1 MPPRSTKAPKSVIFF
16 TIPSRTIP
24 ISISSR
30 TACLFSSRSSS
41 NMALRESTMFC
52 LSSLNFTILNS
63 LSTPRNSSKSITGLI
78 STCEPGRKAC
88 TTPKSTTIPP
98 LILRLIN
105 PVMSSSF
112 SKQLR
117 ISVHRFWKSALSLER
132 IIFPRRS
139 SKVIINTSISCPT
152 SGSSLNSVR

>member
-1 MPPRSTKAPKSVIFF
+1 MISVIWRRPSIPPKSTKAPKSVIFL
-16 TIPSRTIP
+16 IVPSSTIP

-30 TACLFSSRSSS
+30 TACLFPRRSSS
-41 NMALRESTMFC
+41 KIALRERTMFC
-52 LSSLNFTILNS
+52 LSSLNLTILNS

-88 TTPKSTTIPP
+88 TTPKSTTMPP
-98 LILRLIN
+98 LIRRLIN

-117 ISVHRFWKSALSLER
+117 ISVHRL
-132 IIFPRRS
+132 
-139 SKVIINTSISCPT
+139 
-152 SGSSLNSVR
+152 